1 MLFNSDDKNHE
12 DIYKKLL
19 SDKLSLNLGYL
30 YENAVAQMLVSSNR
44 KLYYFT
50 SPKKDSTKNYEID
63 FLFNDK
69 NKISPLEVKSSNIS
83 KHGSIDVFGMKYSKY
98 INQKYLVSDKDY
110 FKDKELTNLPYYL
123 LPFLLNRQ
131 Y

>member
-19 SDKLSLNLGYL
+19 SDKSNLNLGYL
-30 YENAVAQMLVSSNR
+30 YENAVTQMLVSSGR

-50 SPKKDSTKNYEID
+50 FPKKDSTKNYEID

-69 NKISPLEVKSSNIS
+69 SKIIPLEVKSSNIS
-83 KHGSIDVFGMKYSKY
+83 KHESIDVFGMKYSKY
-98 INQKYLVSDKDY
+98 ISQKYLVSEKDY

-123 LPFLLNRQ
+123 LPFLLNR
-131 Y
+131 